1 MHLVAQSCLTLC
13 NPVGYSLPGSS
24 VHGLYQARILE
35 WVAISFSR
43 ASSQPRVEPT
53 SLACPALA
61 GGSFT
66 HVSCVPCT
74 GRGILYPRLL
84 RALHRQG
91 DPLPTSPACPA
102 LAGGSFTTSAT
113 WEARVYVYL
122 LSVSLPITLGIST
135 RSLECPPRTLCSL
148 CRSWAAPWGKSPF
161 QFQHMSKQAQWAWV
175 TALRSRGQL
184 VAEVKRCSQ
193 VP

>member
-1 MHLVAQSCLTLC
+1 M
-13 NPVGYSLPGSS
+13 
-24 VHGLYQARILE
+24 
-35 WVAISFSR
+35 
-43 ASSQPRVEPT
+43 
-53 SLACPALA
+53 
-61 GGSFT
+61 
-66 HVSCVPCT
+66 
-74 GRGILYPRLL
+74 
-84 RALHRQG
+84 
-91 DPLPTSPACPA
+91 
-102 LAGGSFTTSAT
+102 
-113 WEARVYVYL
+113 YVYL

>member
-84 RALHRQG
+84 RALHWQG